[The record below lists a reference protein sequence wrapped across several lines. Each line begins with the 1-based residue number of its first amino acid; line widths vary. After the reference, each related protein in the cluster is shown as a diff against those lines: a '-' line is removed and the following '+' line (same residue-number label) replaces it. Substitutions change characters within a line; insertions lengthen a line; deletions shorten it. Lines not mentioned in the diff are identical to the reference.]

1 VKMARTPKRPQAG
14 SRASTRRQK
23 TVRRLTPRFLVKKGD
38 RLYWQPPKYL
48 RELGLARTTA

>member
-1 VKMARTPKRPQAG
+1 MARTPKRPQAG